1 MQPRTTLAS
10 VGQEL
15 ANLPNYETPNYK
27 VALAATAVLA
37 LNTFVS
43 SFNCGSFSF
52 WLNALSTAAG
62 AGVTANQYFEGKP
75 LNAVKSAAASTGLFK
90 PAPTKAQ
97 PETLADIRDAATPE
111 RPATPALR

>member
-1 MQPRTTLAS
+1 MQPRTALTS
-10 VGQEL
+10 VGQKL
-15 ANLPNYETPNYK
+15 ASLPNHETPNYE

-75 LNAVKSAAASTGLFK
+75 LNAIKSAAASTGFFK
-90 PAPTKAQ
+90 PAPTKAKQ
-97 PETLADIRDAATPE
+97 ETLAEARDAATPE
-111 RPATPALR
+111 RPATPAFQ